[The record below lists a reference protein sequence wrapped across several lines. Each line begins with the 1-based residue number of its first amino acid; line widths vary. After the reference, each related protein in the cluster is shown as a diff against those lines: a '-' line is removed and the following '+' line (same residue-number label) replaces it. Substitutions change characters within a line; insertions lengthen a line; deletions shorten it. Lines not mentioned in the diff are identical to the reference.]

1 MCPAVA
7 CSSSRGAVL
16 APHGGEGSLSSRS
29 AVDLDSAFAALA
41 DSTRR
46 TVIRELLREP
56 LRAGELAARV
66 QMSPPAL
73 SRHLRVLREAGLIVE
88 DGLESDARVSVYK
101 IDVDAF
107 APVRNWLDEV
117 EAHWHEQLAAFKEF
131 AEREHSLRRASR
143 GGAGGGGGGGG
154 AGGGG
159 AGHGGSSSVS
169 SGGRL
174 RGSGRRRRKKS

>member
-1 MCPAVA
+1 
-7 CSSSRGAVL
+7 
-16 APHGGEGSLSSRS
+16 
-29 AVDLDSAFAALA
+29 VDLNSAFAALA

-131 AEREHSLRRASR
+131 AEGEHSLRGAS
-143 GGAGGGGGGGG
+143 GGGGV
-154 AGGGG
+154 G
-159 AGHGGSSSVS
+159 AGHGGSGSVS
-169 SGGRL
+169 SSGRL
-174 RGSGRRRRKKS
+174 RGSGQRRRKKS